1 MDRDKETFQT
11 WNKLAALYQEK
22 FMHLDFYNE
31 SYDFICDSIT
41 KEGAAILDLG
51 CGPGNITRYL
61 LSKRPGYHITGVDM
75 APNMVELA
83 RVNNPT
89 ASFLTMDIRQISQLK
104 PGFDGIICGFA
115 VPYLSQDEVAV
126 LIADTCQL
134 LNENGLLYISFVAGD
149 PDKSGYKTSS
159 TGDRTYFYY
168 HKTETLEE
176 QLTETGC
183 PVTRSFTVDYKT
195 PGGESEQ
202 HSIIIAQ
209 KTGPVS

>member
-22 FMHLDFYNE
+22 FMYLDLYNE

-61 LSKRPGYHITGVDM
+61 LNKRPEYQITGVDM

-83 RVNNPT
+83 RANNPAAT
-89 ASFLTMDIRQISQLK
+89 FMTMDIRQISQLMT
-104 PGFDGIICGFA
+104 GFDAVICGFA

-126 LIADTCQL
+126 LIHDSFRL
-134 LNENGLLYISFVAGD
+134 LNDNGLLYISFVTGD

-168 HKTETLEE
+168 HKTETLVE
-176 QLTETGC
+176 QLAVTGC
-183 PVTRSFTVDYKT
+183 TVARIFTVDYKT
-195 PGGESEQ
+195 AGGESEQ
-202 HSIIIAQ
+202 HTIIIAQ
-209 KTGPVS
+209 KTGLVS